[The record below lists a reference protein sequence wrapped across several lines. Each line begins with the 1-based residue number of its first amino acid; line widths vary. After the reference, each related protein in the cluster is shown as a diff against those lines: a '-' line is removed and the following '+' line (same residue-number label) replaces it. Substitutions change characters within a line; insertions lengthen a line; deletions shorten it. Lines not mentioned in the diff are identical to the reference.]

1 MAKKNDTTFFENKL
15 LDFVTAKDPMLEI
28 LILLYNILYTKKI
41 KKGIT
46 KMADENKN
54 LTPVWIAYVDG
65 KRLST
70 DYEGALRKIYIN
82 DRLDFIGTASLLF
95 DISAVDFDNDDI
107 FVLGS
112 EVSIHLGY
120 KDDVEEVLFC
130 Q

>member
-1 MAKKNDTTFFENKL
+1 M
-15 LDFVTAKDPMLEI
+15 
-28 LILLYNILYTKKI
+28 LYNILYTKRQ
-41 KKGIT
+41 KKVLQ

-82 DRLDFIGTASLLF
+82 DRLDFIGSASLLF
-95 DISAVDFDNDDI
+95 DISAVVFDNDDT

-120 KDDVEEVLFC
+120 KDDVEEVFVGEVTEFAPTL
-130 Q
+130 